1 MKIYLCTTAPS
12 SSYKSWSNI
21 PYLLDKNLKK
31 KGYIVKNYVMREVE
45 PLKFIFNLPI
55 RILNKF
61 FNLNSAYFY
70 VRTPIHFIFTNLYSR
85 YIGLISN
92 KQDVMLVQGFSYPIH
107 NKKNRQIIIGD
118 WPSEYLFEKFLKR
131 SPSCF
136 EQKSI
141 NRENEV
147 IEAADA
153 VVTLFP
159 NVREYMLSK
168 YKNRNIYYF
177 GNVVNVDSD
186 VVLPPDIRER
196 KSNSKRFLFVGQA
209 FYLAG
214 ALDLIKAANK
224 LQCKGIDCEVD
235 IIGINPKLIK
245 VKYSW
250 LKIHGYL
257 DKQNPRDK
265 AKYYDILSN
274 ARMFVNTTPRWSG
287 FQAILEAMYFHN
299 PIVVQSNESL
309 RSYFT
314 NLTYVGH
321 ILEED
326 GPSLETI
333 LERSLM
339 DKAQYQQMCDAARIS
354 VESSTWNSF
363 INKLIGL
370 LGE

>member
-1 MKIYLCTTAPS
+1 MQ
-12 SSYKSWSNI
+12 
-21 PYLLDKNLKK
+21 
-31 KGYIVKNYVMREVE
+31 NYVMREVE
-45 PLKFIFNLPI
+45 PFKFIFNLPI
-55 RILNKF
+55 RIWNKF
-61 FNLNSAYFY
+61 FNLNSTYFY
-70 VRTPIHFIFTNLYSR
+70 VRTPIHFIFTYLYSR

-92 KQDVMLVQGFSYPIH
+92 KQDVMLVQGFSYPVH
-107 NKKNRQIIIGD
+107 NKKNRQIILGD
-118 WPSEYLFEKFLKR
+118 WPSEYLFEIFLKR
-131 SPSCF
+131 KPSCF

-159 NVREYMLSK
+159 NVCEYMLRK

-214 ALDLIKAANK
+214 ALDLITAANN
-224 LQCKGIDCEVD
+224 LRREGIDCEVD

-257 DKQNPRDK
+257 DKQNPCDK
-265 AKYYDILSN
+265 VKYYDILSN
-274 ARMFVNTTPRWSG
+274 ARLFVNTTPRWSG
-287 FQAILEAMYFHN
+287 FQALLEAMYFHN

-309 RSYFT
+309 RSYFS
-314 NLTYVGH
+314 NLTAVGF
-321 ILEED
+321 ILEKE
-326 GPSLETI
+326 GPSLESI
-333 LERSLM
+333 LVESLN
-339 DKAQYQQMCDAARIS
+339 DTARYQQMSDAARKS

-363 INKLIGL
+363 TNKLIGL
-370 LGE
+370 LHE

>member
-1 MKIYLCTTAPS
+1 
-12 SSYKSWSNI
+12 
-21 PYLLDKNLKK
+21 
-31 KGYIVKNYVMREVE
+31 VQNYVMREVE
-45 PLKFIFNLPI
+45 PFKFIFNLPI
-55 RILNKF
+55 RIWNKF
-61 FNLNSAYFY
+61 FNLNSTYFY
-70 VRTPIHFIFTNLYSR
+70 VRTPIHFIFTYLYSR

-92 KQDVMLVQGFSYPIH
+92 KQDVMLVQGFSYPVH
-107 NKKNRQIIIGD
+107 NKKNRQIILGD
-118 WPSEYLFEKFLKR
+118 WPSEYLFEIFLKR
-131 SPSCF
+131 KPSCF

-159 NVREYMLSK
+159 NVCEYMLRK

-214 ALDLIKAANK
+214 ALDLITAANN
-224 LQCKGIDCEVD
+224 LRREGIDCEVD

-257 DKQNPRDK
+257 DKQNPCDK
-265 AKYYDILSN
+265 VKYYDILSN
-274 ARMFVNTTPRWSG
+274 ARLFVNTTPRWSG
-287 FQAILEAMYFHN
+287 FQALLEAMYFHN

-309 RSYFT
+309 RSYFS
-314 NLTYVGH
+314 NLTAVGF
-321 ILEED
+321 ILEKE
-326 GPSLETI
+326 GPSLESI
-333 LERSLM
+333 LVESLN
-339 DKAQYQQMCDAARIS
+339 DTARYQQMSDAARKS

-363 INKLIGL
+363 TNKLIGL
-370 LGE
+370 LHE